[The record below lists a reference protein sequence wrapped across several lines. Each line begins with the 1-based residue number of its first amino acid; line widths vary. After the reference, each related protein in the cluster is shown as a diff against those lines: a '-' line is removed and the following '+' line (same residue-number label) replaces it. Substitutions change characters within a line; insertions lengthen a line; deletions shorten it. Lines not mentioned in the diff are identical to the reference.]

1 MWQRALD
8 FALRPR
14 LPQGYRPGETLA
26 RLQRDL
32 SGLDY
37 LGEEGG
43 CRRYAL
49 PGSNWS
55 VLVSEV
61 VDSQLLLHT
70 VSCRFSLQLPLAG
83 PARPCRLAFNHRG
96 SWRRSG
102 IACRLLRGDA
112 EELAVLRQRLVQDA
126 DLHTALMPLDFK
138 RCELLGDAAGWRVE
152 IEPFAASEVVGRFPP
167 FRRYIRLINTQKLAV
182 LAAMAA
188 LRRLLL
194 AQDGP
199 PLTQD

>member
-14 LPQGYRPGETLA
+14 PPKGYRPGGTLA
-26 RLQRDL
+26 RLERDL

-37 LGEEGG
+37 LGEEDGQ
-43 CRRYAL
+43 RRYAL
-49 PGSNWS
+49 PGSSWS

-83 PARPCRLAFNHRG
+83 PAQPCQLVFNHRG
-96 SWRRSG
+96 HWRRSG
-102 IACRLLRGDA
+102 IACRLQRGDA
-112 EELAVLRQRLVQDA
+112 EALAALRQQLEQDA

-182 LAAMAA
+182 LACMAA

-199 PLTQD
+199 PLKQD

>member
-14 LPQGYRPGETLA
+14 LPKGYRPGETLA
-26 RLQRDL
+26 RLERDL

-37 LGEEGG
+37 LGEEDGH
-43 CRRYAL
+43 RRYAL

-70 VSCRFSLQLPLAG
+70 VSCCFSLQLALAG
-83 PARPCRLAFNHRG
+83 PAQPCRLAFSHRG

-112 EELAVLRQRLVQDA
+112 GELAALRQRLEQDA

-167 FRRYIRLINTQKLAV
+167 FRRYIRLTTTQKLAV

-199 PLTQD
+199 PLKQY

>member
-14 LPQGYRPGETLA
+14 LPKGYRPGVTLA
-26 RLQRDL
+26 RLERDL

-37 LGEEGG
+37 LGEEDGQ
-43 CRRYAL
+43 RRYAL
-49 PGSNWS
+49 PGSHWS

-70 VSCRFSLQLPLAG
+70 VSCRFSLQLALAG
-83 PARPCRLAFNHRG
+83 PAQPCRLAFSHRG

-112 EELAVLRQRLVQDA
+112 SELAALRQQLEQDA

-167 FRRYIRLINTQKLAV
+167 FRRYIRLITTQKLAV
-182 LAAMAA
+182 LASMAA

-199 PLTQD
+199 PLKQD

>member
-14 LPQGYRPGETLA
+14 LPKGYRPGVTLA
-26 RLQRDL
+26 RLEREL

-37 LGEEGG
+37 LGEEDGQ
-43 CRRYAL
+43 RRYAL
-49 PGSNWS
+49 PGSHWS

-70 VSCRFSLQLPLAG
+70 VSCRFSLQLALAG
-83 PARPCRLAFNHRG
+83 PAQPCRLAFRHRG

-102 IACRLLRGDA
+102 IACHLLRGDA
-112 EELAVLRQRLVQDA
+112 SELAALRQQLEQDA

-167 FRRYIRLINTQKLAV
+167 FRRYIRLITTQKLAV
-182 LAAMAA
+182 LASMAA

-199 PLTQD
+199 PLKQD